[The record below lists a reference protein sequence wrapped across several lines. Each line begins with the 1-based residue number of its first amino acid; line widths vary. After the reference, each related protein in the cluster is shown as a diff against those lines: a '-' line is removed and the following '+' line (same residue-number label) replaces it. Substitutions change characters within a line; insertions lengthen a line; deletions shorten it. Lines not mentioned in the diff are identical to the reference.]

1 MINLESAKPAVD
13 QPSFEVD
20 GREVNKDELVP
31 LPIIALAHNCHTV
44 SFIAKTNK
52 TGFTRKETK
61 GITMIYSMYIET
73 EGLT

>member
-1 MINLESAKPAVD
+1 MVCMEQHFKRMTVINLKSATPAVD
-13 QPSFEVD
+13 QPS
-20 GREVNKDELVP
+20 VP
-31 LPIIALAHNCHTV
+31 LPIMALVHSCHTV